1 MHCCLERSARAE
13 EDAMPKNVI
22 FLVHGMGKHP
32 EGWSGAKDGPVA
44 ALVEAAKAY
53 PGFSDAD
60 PLSNSVEFVEIAY
73 DDLFDRIVTQW
84 QTLAADLRAVSAF
97 APAQLAALT
106 DAIAGLDPAQ
116 NWYASHALDVIL
128 YRGFAPVRR
137 IVQLRVALQI
147 MRTIADLGTAGRR
160 FGVIAHSLGTTVA
173 HDALHRLTQAKWF
186 QPAQRDLLAAISGSD
201 AATLEADIARYR
213 ERYSGN
219 PFGVGTLEFSAIVM
233 LANTSRLLHEGDVP
247 DPAKSNVRP
256 PLAEPDPQRFICR
269 RFVNA
274 RHVLDPVGQVK
285 AFRSEAEWPAAAARG
300 LTRDVFGLKHVHDVN
315 VHGFCHYLCHPL
327 VHREIFLRL
336 VPERFDGAGYQ
347 MAGQRVTG
355 DGDFPQWGEKYRDED
370 QQDAILAK
378 LGPLGS
384 NATLRDL
391 AGLYVALQGVVADL
405 RKQTDT

>member
-44 ALVEAAKAY
+44 ALVEAANAY

-60 PLSNSVEFVEIAY
+60 PLTNSVEFVEIAY

-84 QTLAADLRAVSAF
+84 QTLAADLGAVSAF

-336 VPERFDGAGYQ
+336 VPERFDGTGYQ

-370 QQDAILAK
+370 RQDAILAK

-391 AGLYVALQGVVADL
+391 AGLYVALQSVVADL